1 MANRLASSLRK
12 AQQALREAESGDL
25 SVNADQQT
33 LSSSGSGSNSFL
45 LKHFKEAAQELQSE
59 IEFCKSTESADDAHS
74 KRELRVAEGVLRQMK
89 TVICC
94 SVGGAQRSSR
104 WRKNR
109 TGGKGDK
116 DTSEAVHSLLRTRN
130 SLTNEVHRMESAV
143 QKLIEGGESLKN
155 VKDQLEEVDAQLS
168 RTGRL
173 LRQIARMDT
182 VDDVVLRVS
191 IVLYLLLL
199 GYIWSSRLFG
209 AFAGVSVVE
218 TNDPAFCSYSS

>member
-1 MANRLASSLRK
+1 MANRLGAVIRK
-12 AQQALREAESGDL
+12 AQQALREVETGG
-25 SVNADQQT
+25 QQT
-33 LSSSGSGSNSFL
+33 SSTSDSGTNTFP
-45 LKHFKEAAQELQSE
+45 LKRFKEVAQELQAE
-59 IEFCKSTESADDAHS
+59 IEFSKSSDNDDSHA
-74 KRELRVAEGVLRQMK
+74 KRELRQAEGVLRQMK

-94 SVGGAQRSSR
+94 SVGGAPRSSQ
-104 WRKNR
+104 WRRNR
-109 TGGKGDK
+109 TGADRGNGDK

-130 SLTNEVHRMESAV
+130 SLTNEVQRMESAV

-182 VDDVVLRVS
+182 IDDVVLRVS
-191 IVLYLLLL
+191 IALYLLLL

-209 AFAGVSVVE
+209 AFAGVSIVE
-218 TNDPAFCSYSS
+218 TTDPAFCSYSA